1 MTGNEQLVI
10 SYMKPGQDYTS
21 VLIGKS
27 VKLPRPVVS
36 KILRDD
42 YRGGCIERS
51 HREGVKGFVYQTKQL
66 SLIH

>member
-36 KILRDD
+36 KILRDA
-42 YRGGCIERS
+42 YRGG
-51 HREGVKGFVYQTKQL
+51 L
-66 SLIH
+66 S